1 VLVDLVLRKRRWE
14 ELRAEQLIWL
24 KKKGANSGSRQH
36 AVRHGLRWSR
46 SGMRK
51 DDVGAGAITVLLS
64 EHGAE
69 GSEIASDCPVRGG
82 ADALSLINRGNSQ
95 LSPSVWL
102 S

>member
-1 VLVDLVLRKRRWE
+1 
-14 ELRAEQLIWL
+14 
-24 KKKGANSGSRQH
+24 
-36 AVRHGLRWSR
+36 
-46 SGMRK
+46 MRK